1 MLHFLWLHTAYSVG
15 TPWQLAYGILP
26 GIPGIPPHLTPQV
39 PRNKGRVQQVPGTY
53 GRYSCVT
60 IFSGSLYTL
69 ERDALLEGR
78 ARHDDEPDR
87 LSGRSTL
94 GLEHGC

>member
-1 MLHFLWLHTAYSVG
+1 MAYKVILVGRECKVKYAALSVAAYGIQCG

-26 GIPGIPPHLTPQV
+26 GILGIPPHLTPQV

-69 ERDALLEGR
+69 HWDLNVVIV
-78 ARHDDEPDR
+78 
-87 LSGRSTL
+87 
-94 GLEHGC
+94 